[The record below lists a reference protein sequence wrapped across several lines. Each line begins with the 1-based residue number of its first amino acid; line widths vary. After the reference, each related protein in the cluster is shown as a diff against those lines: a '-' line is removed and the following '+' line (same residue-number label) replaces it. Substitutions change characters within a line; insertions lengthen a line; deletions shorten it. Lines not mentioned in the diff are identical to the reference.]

1 MIPPFIRLLFQWAL
15 CYSCIVFPPLTELDL
30 HRIASPVI
38 STNQPIS
45 NQETSVALA
54 CSAPS
59 RNYSATKISNKQ
71 KLASESLSYQNH
83 SEYPNETEICWYLYY
98 RDVFKEFRN
107 RKKSQLIIQW
117 HPKCSLII
125 LQSPR
130 FHLIDLLKAN
140 IWSAYMY
147 RL

>member
-15 CYSCIVFPPLTELDL
+15 CYPCIVFPPLTEPDL
-30 HRIASPVI
+30 HRIALPVI

-45 NQETSVALA
+45 NQETSVVLA

-71 KLASESLSYQNH
+71 KLASDHFHTKSLRISQWNRDL
-83 SEYPNETEICWYLYY
+83 WYLYY

>member
-15 CYSCIVFPPLTELDL
+15 YYPCIVFPPLTEPDL

-71 KLASESLSYQNH
+71 KLASDHFHTKITQNIPMKQR
-83 SEYPNETEICWYLYY
+83 SVDI
-98 RDVFKEFRN
+98 FSIGMF
-107 RKKSQLIIQW
+107 
-117 HPKCSLII
+117 
-125 LQSPR
+125 
-130 FHLIDLLKAN
+130 LKN
-140 IWSAYMY
+140 FVIVKNHN
-147 RL
+147 